1 MIFTK
6 YPNDVWH
13 KRKMDNFD
21 SYNVLLAI
29 ATNIPVLLK
38 GIVHPK
44 MKILSSFTHPQVVPT
59 LYECLCSA
67 EHKERY
73 SKECGKQSR
82 SGAPLTSIVIYF
94 SYYGSQWCPK
104 TALLHTFFNISSFVF
119 SRTKTFIQVWN
130 YLRVSK

>member
-1 MIFTK
+1 MIFAK

-44 MKILSSFTHPQVVPT
+44 IKILSFTHPQVVLN

-73 SKECGKQSR
+73 SKECGKQSS

-104 TALLHTFFNISSFVF
+104 QPGYILSSTYLPLCSAEQIISYRF
-119 SRTKTFIQVWN
+119 RTT
-130 YLRVSK
+130 